1 MLFPVVLLSGQGVI
15 SHRVVWSGAAEA
27 ISCLEKSLQIAGSVH
42 GRNHPVMESF
52 WLALAEAKTEVSILH
67 SLRMDF
73 RSSRQAIANDL
84 HSMME

>member
-1 MLFPVVLLSGQGVI
+1 MVLLSGPGAI
-15 SHRVVWSGAAEA
+15 GDNVVWPGAAEA

-67 SLRMDF
+67 SALRMNLLC
-73 RSSRQAIANDL
+73 SWNRQPRLSAP
-84 HSMME
+84 